1 MMTYVGILLLV
12 VGAVLAAMS
21 YFGIAPLLLLKL
33 PLDFTGW
40 VVVALVGAGLM
51 YFNRR
56 PGD

>member
-1 MMTYVGILLLV
+1 MMTYIGMLLLA
-12 VGAVLAAMS
+12 VGAVMAGMF
-21 YFGIAPLLLLKL
+21 YFGVAPLLLMKQ
-33 PLDFTGW
+33 PLDFTGC